1 MLSVIYKRFIRVIVG
16 RSTYVLLGRI
26 PLYYYTAVGFL
37 VGLYTFFWSFHS
49 CLPNEYVKV
58 QSNTSI
64 CLVLSACTN
73 LPRPFQ
79 PNSSPLDVWS
89 SLCLVESAL
98 AFPLFWTPNERGWP
112 QGCGSGLWALVTHLF
127 ILSTDI
133 YRVSMICL
141 YCSRYWGLSSEQR
154 DKTSERPAFGG
165 LSFQCVQP
173 ALPCL
178 LDADARRLGVLS
190 RLLCPLGFCRS
201 WVAVAV
207 ATLTGPLSDFCGLS
221 SSFFAATTA
230 WQWKG
235 FSRLAHPSTILE
247 SDSLCERRELIS
259 NFPCL

>member
-1 MLSVIYKRFIRVIVG
+1 LLNVIYKRFIRVVVG
-16 RSTYVLLGRI
+16 RSTYLLLGRI
-26 PLYYYTAVGFL
+26 PLYYYTAVGFF
-37 VGLYTFFWSFHS
+37 VGLYTFFWSFRS

-112 QGCGSGLWALVTHLF
+112 QGCGNGLWALVTHLF
-127 ILSTDI
+127 ILLTDI
-133 YRVSMICL
+133 YRVSVICL

-154 DKTSERPAFGG
+154 DKPSERPAFGG
-165 LSFQCVQP
+165 LSFQCMQP

-190 RLLCPLGFCRS
+190 RLLCPWDSVGAEWQWPLPPWQGLSQTFVGFRLPFLLLLLLGSERVS
-201 WVAVAV
+201 QDWR
-207 ATLTGPLSDFCGLS
+207 LLPLSWSLI
-221 SSFFAATTA
+221 
-230 WQWKG
+230 
-235 FSRLAHPSTILE
+235 PSVRGE
-247 SDSLCERRELIS
+247 
-259 NFPCL
+259 N